1 MTDLPNSGA
10 VIEGIVPVMLTPF
23 DEAGA
28 IDYAGLE
35 RLIEWYLAHGSDALF
50 AVAQSSEMQFLSLAE
65 RRALARFVVERVAG
79 RVPVVASGHISAD
92 PDAQAEELNAAAE
105 SGAQGVV
112 LVTNRLDP
120 ERKGTEAFLANLK
133 RLLARLPADLPLG
146 LYECPA
152 PYRRLL
158 SDDELKACI
167 DTGRFVMLKD
177 VSCDLPTVKRRVKL
191 AEGSPLKILNA
202 NAAIAWDAMKA
213 GSAGFN
219 GVFTNFHPDLYQ
231 WLRTESATDP
241 ALAEELSTFL
251 VVAAVS
257 EALGYPALAKI
268 YHQRIGTFASTRCR
282 AIDYDVRERF
292 WALDAVLDRIVAGT
306 EHFRARIAARRA
318 ASAAA
323 RPGAPRRN
331 T

>member
-1 MTDLPNSGA
+1 MSAVSHPST

-23 DEAGA
+23 HDSGR

-35 RLIEWYLAHGSDALF
+35 RLIDWYLAHGSDALF

-65 RRALARFVVERVAG
+65 RGELARFVVERVAG
-79 RVPVVASGHISAD
+79 RVPVVASGHISD
-92 PDAQAEELNAAAE
+92 DLDAQVEELNVAAA

-112 LVTNRLDP
+112 LVTNHLDP
-120 ERKGTEAFLANLK
+120 ARAGTDAFLANL
-133 RLLARLPADLPLG
+133 RHLLARLPSDVPLG

-177 VSCDLPTVKRRVKL
+177 VSCDLATVKRRVKL

-219 GVFTNFHPDLYQ
+219 GVFANFHPDLYQ
-231 WLRTESATDP
+231 WLRTRSATNP
-241 ALAEELSTFL
+241 ALAEELSIFL

-257 EALGYPALAKI
+257 ESLGYPALAKL
-268 YHQRIGTFASTRCR
+268 YHQRIGTFSSIRCR

-292 WALDAVLDRIVAGT
+292 WALDAVLDKIVAGT
-306 EHFRARIAARRA
+306 EHFRARIRA
-318 ASAAA
+318 QQQA
-323 RPGAPRRN
+323 
-331 T
+331 

>member
-1 MTDLPNSGA
+1 MQHPQQSNVT
-10 VIEGIVPVMLTPF
+10 IEGIVPVMLTPF
-23 DEAGA
+23 DDAGA

-65 RRALARFVVERVAG
+65 RAALARFVVERVGG
-79 RVPVVASGHISAD
+79 RVPVVASGHISD
-92 PDAQAEELNAAAE
+92 DLDAQVAELCAAAE

-120 ERKGTEAFLANLK
+120 QRKGSAALLDHLH
-133 RLLARLPADLPLG
+133 RLLARLPSDLPLG

-158 SDDELKACI
+158 SDDELRACI

-177 VSCDLPTVKRRVKL
+177 VSCDLATVKRRVAL
-191 AEGSPLKILNA
+191 AAGSPLKILNA
-202 NAAIAWDAMKA
+202 NAAIAWDAMQA

-231 WLRTESATDP
+231 WLRTRGESNP
-241 ALAEELSTFL
+241 VLADELSTFL
-251 VVAAVS
+251 VVSAVS
-257 EALGYPALAKI
+257 EALGYPALAKL
-268 YHQRIGTFASTRCR
+268 YHQRIGTFGSIKCR

-292 WALDAVLDRIVAGT
+292 WALDAVLDKIVAGT
-306 EHFRARIAARRA
+306 EHFRRRIAA
-318 ASAAA
+318 S
-323 RPGAPRRN
+323 
-331 T
+331 

>member
-1 MTDLPNSGA
+1 MQHPQQSNVT
-10 VIEGIVPVMLTPF
+10 IEGIVPVMLTPF
-23 DEAGA
+23 DDAGA

-50 AVAQSSEMQFLSLAE
+50 AVAQSSEMQFLSLTE
-65 RRALARFVVERVAG
+65 RAALARFVVERVAG
-79 RVPVVASGHISAD
+79 RVPVVASGHISD
-92 PDAQAEELNAAAE
+92 DLDAQVTELCAAAE

-120 ERKGTEAFLANLK
+120 QRKGSAALLDHLH
-133 RLLARLPADLPLG
+133 RLLARLPSDLPLG

-158 SDDELKACI
+158 SDDELRACI

-177 VSCDLPTVKRRVKL
+177 VSCDLATVKRRVAL

-231 WLRTESATDP
+231 WLRTHGESNP
-241 ALAEELSTFL
+241 ALADELSTFL
-251 VVAAVS
+251 VVSAVS
-257 EALGYPALAKI
+257 EALGYPALAKL
-268 YHQRIGTFASTRCR
+268 YHQRIGTFGSIKCR

-292 WALDAVLDRIVAGT
+292 WALDAVLDKIVAGT
-306 EHFRARIAARRA
+306 EHFRRRIAA
-318 ASAAA
+318 S
-323 RPGAPRRN
+323 
-331 T
+331 